1 MQSPH
6 TARRSARTKYAAFVA
21 TLPPSRRTAHLR
33 FILAW
38 LLAVRI
44 ARQKAPVGPPLEHL

>member
-6 TARRSARTKYAAFVA
+6 TARRSSRTQYTNFVA
-21 TLPPSRRTAHLR
+21 ALPPSRRAAHLR